1 MSLSRKDICFFQAF
15 TEFILPKSGPYA
27 VLLTV
32 KDKAKNFK
40 MARRLLLFD
49 NASMIEINEENPS
62 IIKSADTETEFK
74 WINKLT
80 PRVEVSWVGRFI
92 NKMVHTNGWLNET
105 ATDEKIS
112 RDLDDNM
119 GASARNTSSIYN
131 IDGTFQYSLQY
142 LQSDDTILYKF
153 AFIGQVIHCLMDSYI
168 PSLSTGT
175 KSLWVINM
183 SLNIKYI

>member
-1 MSLSRKDICFFQAF
+1 MQPEITVSWADWLDADSGVYEYDIEILPLSSQGGSLNYNDHGEDFLPIIGSLPSDKAF

-105 ATDEKIS
+105 ATDENIS

-131 IDGTFQYSLQY
+131 ID
-142 LQSDDTILYKF
+142 D
-153 AFIGQVIHCLMDSYI
+153 
-168 PSLSTGT
+168 LSG
-175 KSLWVINM
+175 
-183 SLNIKYI
+183 